1 MNKKVPDNLELL
13 DIAEDQKSFTESSSI
28 YLMSKKISSQL
39 PLANKLWIDLNFW
52 TTKSFKEGLSIQLPV
67 IRQGMPFLSEE
78 MITLGHSATPYHS
91 TVDLRAKNHK
101 QQVPIYCNFRWNSLH
116 YNPTC
121 HCPFSY
127 PVVPP
132 CSVRILAPS
141 GHTALRMLPH
151 QTESRPPI
159 LGKSHASLE
168 FLAAQKTALYMA
180 AAAEAWTWENGEHFQ
195 SHLWQKFM
203 HWSFSLFK
211 QTLHI
216 IFMKKV
222 YV

>member
-1 MNKKVPDNLELL
+1 
-13 DIAEDQKSFTESSSI
+13 
-28 YLMSKKISSQL
+28 MSKKISSQL

-52 TTKSFKEGLSIQLPV
+52 PTKSFKEGLSIQLPV

-101 QQVPIYCNFRWNSLH
+101 QQIPIYFSFRWNSLH
-116 YNPTC
+116 YKPTC

-132 CSVRILAPS
+132 CLVRILAPS
-141 GHTALRMLPH
+141 GHTALRTLPH
-151 QTESRPPI
+151 QTESHPPI
-159 LGKSHASLE
+159 SGKSHASLE

-180 AAAEAWTWENGEHFQ
+180 AAAEAWTEEKWRTL
-195 SHLWQKFM
+195 SKPFM
-203 HWSFSLFK
+203 A
-211 QTLHI
+211 
-216 IFMKKV
+216 KV
-222 YV
+222 YALVFLYF

>member
-1 MNKKVPDNLELL
+1 
-13 DIAEDQKSFTESSSI
+13 
-28 YLMSKKISSQL
+28 
-39 PLANKLWIDLNFW
+39 
-52 TTKSFKEGLSIQLPV
+52 
-67 IRQGMPFLSEE
+67 

-159 LGKSHASLE
+159 LGKSPHTPCFFRIPGSSENCPIHGSSCWGLNRGKMENTFKAIYGKSICIGLSL
-168 FLAAQKTALYMA
+168 FLNKLYI
-180 AAAEAWTWENGEHFQ
+180 
-195 SHLWQKFM
+195 SYLWRKFM
-203 HWSFSLFK
+203 FNSWGKCFVMFQFFCIHVEKANIQIWNWL
-211 QTLHI
+211 
-216 IFMKKV
+216 
-222 YV
+222 

>member
-151 QTESRPPI
+151 QTESHPPI
-159 LGKSHASLE
+159 PGKSHASLE

-180 AAAEAWTWENGEHFQ
+180 AAAEAWTEEKWRTL
-195 SHLWQKFM
+195 SKPFM
-203 HWSFSLFK
+203 A
-211 QTLHI
+211 
-216 IFMKKV
+216 KV
-222 YV
+222 YALVFLSF